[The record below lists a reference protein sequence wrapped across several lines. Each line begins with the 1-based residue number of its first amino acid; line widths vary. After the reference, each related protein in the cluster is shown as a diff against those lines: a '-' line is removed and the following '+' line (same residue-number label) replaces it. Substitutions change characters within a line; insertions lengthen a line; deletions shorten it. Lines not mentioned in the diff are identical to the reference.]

1 MSVATSADRSPLAAA
16 LGYRA
21 EFGWSIIPCCTPQ
34 VHGSGQCVQ
43 HGWCEAPGKRALIA
57 WGQYQHELPTE
68 EELGVWWQR
77 WPNANLALVTGEL
90 SGVVVVDLDGEVAQA
105 EAQRRGGFERG
116 PHSLTGR
123 VGGRHVFLQWRP
135 DAPTVFTRHA
145 GIDFKGEGGYVLL
158 PPSLHVS
165 GNTYRWQIEPLLGEP
180 LPLLPHWIDD
190 LAREPQPTQQRAHL
204 DQSID
209 GAPYGMRN
217 DTLARLIGAWRYYEH
232 LAETEAQAR
241 ALAYAAGCQP
251 PMTTNEA
258 LGVVRSIFRYPEHE
272 GPAPPQLHEILGG
285 QRRIIERPLPG
296 FWISHAGL
304 LDSEDEEALELVQGL
319 VWQGRAH
326 WLFSG
331 PGAGKTIL
339 AYALGLHVAAGREFL
354 GRAVRQ
360 GPVLILEEDS
370 APSVIRDYGRLLED
384 IYELEHEA
392 PLYFNKTRG
401 VRLRTRQDYDLVRQA
416 VDAAPEKPVLVILD
430 TCERLVPSKDFD
442 TAELEWLGLLLAE
455 LASQNIACI
464 VIDHTR
470 KHQSQATDADP
481 LDELYGGR
489 AKSAITDIIWRIEG
503 KIETRARFTCVKF
516 RGDVPAAFELT
527 FDDMQ
532 GFQIKTDKVTFKPPE
547 QAVMRV
553 LNNIRDWLKAAAIND
568 AIQAGGGRQ
577 LAQRTLVRALS
588 RLVEHGAVE
597 RQGDNRDTVYRANRG
612 ASTLW
617 Q

>member
-1 MSVATSADRSPLAAA
+1 MSTAASAERGPLAAA

-43 HGWCEAPGKRALIA
+43 HGWCEAPGKRALVEWA
-57 WGQYQHELPTE
+57 RYREGLPTE
-68 EELGVWWQR
+68 VELQAWWQR

-90 SGVVVVDLDGEVAQA
+90 SGVVVPDLDGEVAQA
-105 EAQRRGGFERG
+105 EAQRRGGFEDG
-116 PHSLTGR
+116 PCSLTGR
-123 VGGRHVFLQWRP
+123 PGGRHVFCQWRA

-158 PPSLHVS
+158 PPSLHSS
-165 GNTYRWQIEPLLGEP
+165 GNTYRWQVEPWRGSP
-180 LPLLPHWIDD
+180 LPLLPRWIDE
-190 LAREPQPTQQRAHL
+190 LAREPQATSRVRV
-204 DQSID
+204 DQVPE
-209 GAPYGMRN
+209 GMPYGTRN
-217 DTLARLIGAWRYYEH
+217 VTLASLIGAWRYYEH
-232 LAETEAQAR
+232 VAETEATAR
-241 ALAYAAGCQP
+241 ALAYAAGCVP

-258 LGVVRSIFRYPEHE
+258 LGVVKSIFRYPEHE

-285 QRRIIERPLPG
+285 QRRVQQSVLPG
-296 FWISHAGL
+296 FWISHAQL
-304 LDSEDEEALELVQGL
+304 LDSEDEEGLALVQGL

-370 APSVIRDYGRLLED
+370 APSVIKEYGQLLED
-384 IYELEHEA
+384 IYELEHQA
-392 PLYFNKTRG
+392 PLYFNKVRG
-401 VRLRTRQDYDLVRQA
+401 MRLRTRSDYELIKQA
-416 VDAAPEKPVLVILD
+416 IEGAPEKPVLVILD

-442 TAELEWLGLLLAE
+442 SAELEWLGLLLAE
-455 LASQNIACI
+455 LVTQDIACV

-470 KHQSQATDADP
+470 KHQSQSSDADP

-489 AKSAITDIIWRIEG
+489 AKSAITDVIWRIEG
-503 KIETRARFTCVKF
+503 KIETRARVSCVKF
-516 RGDVPAAFELT
+516 RGDLPASFELT
-527 FDDMQ
+527 FNDME
-532 GFQIKTDKVTFKPPE
+532 GFTLKTDKVVFKPPE

-553 LNNIRDWLKAAAIND
+553 LNNVREWLKAGAIND
-568 AIQAGGGRQ
+568 AIQQGSGRA
-577 LAQRTLVRALS
+577 LAQRTLVRALG